1 MKHFLS
7 AVALFLSVGFLRAD
21 SLDAILKR
29 MDQAAPK
36 FQALTADV
44 AMDTYQSIFGE
55 ESSPDSHTRENGTLQ
70 MQRLKKGEVRAIL
83 DFKGAN
89 ARTIAVIGN
98 VISIYTPANNL
109 VTRTNV
115 GDKSQMINEFLLL
128 GFGSSGSELA
138 KTYTI
143 ESAGTDNVGGAST
156 TKLQLIPKDA
166 DTRKQLSKVLIWIP
180 DNGVNPIQQQF
191 FQPAQPHD
199 NWRKVTYSNIVVN
212 PKMSGK
218 LELKLPAGVHVQ
230 KQ

>member
-1 MKHFLS
+1 
-7 AVALFLSVGFLRAD
+7 
-21 SLDAILKR
+21 
-29 MDQAAPK
+29 MDQAAPT
-36 FQALTADV
+36 FRALTANI
-44 AMDTYQSIFGE
+44 AMDTYQSVFGE

-89 ARTIAVIGN
+89 AKTIAVIGN
-98 VISIYTPANNL
+98 VISNYTPENHL
-109 VTRTNV
+109 VTKTNV
-115 GDKSQMINEFLLL
+115 GDKSQMINQFLLL
-128 GFGSSGSELA
+128 GFGSSGSELSQ
-138 KTYTI
+138 TYNI
-143 ESAGTDNVGGAST
+143 ESAGTDNVGGTST

-166 DTRKQLSKVLIWIP
+166 ATRQKLSKVFIWIP
-180 DNGVNPIQQQF
+180 ENGVNPVQQQF